1 MIAFGLGFGVGSILS
16 FIVVGNAAGAPIINI
31 DSNFEM
37 CFLYNVVMYPYIFI

>member
-37 CFLYNVVMYPYIFI
+37 CFLYNIVILYFYLI